1 METLFQDLRYGF
13 RMLLKNPGFTAVG
26 ILTLALGIGANT
38 AIFSVADA
46 FLLKPLS
53 IPNENRMVV
62 ALEVGPNQRG
72 DDTSSVSP
80 ANFEDWK
87 SQAKTYDAMAAYAWA
102 NVNLTGQGEPEKVQG
117 FEVSPNFFGVVGMQ
131 PALGRVFLPEEE
143 NPGHEQVAILSHGLW
158 QRRYAS
164 DPSIVGKNVTIDGR
178 TYAVIGVMPAGFNFP
193 TTVELWMPLA
203 LDSKARSVR
212 NAHYLFALGLLKP
225 GMSTSSARAE
235 LKTIAAQLA
244 QAYPTTNKGWS
255 VRVMSMRDFVTED
268 LTRQYTLMSVVAVAF
283 VLLIAC
289 ANVANLQFA
298 RATSRQREM
307 AVRVSLGAGRWRI
320 MRQLLT
326 ESVAVSLL
334 GAALSLLLAQWG
346 IELIL
351 AHMPPETAKFIAAWN
366 HISLD
371 YRAFLYTLT
380 VALLTGIL
388 SGLLP
393 AFQSSKPDLNEALK
407 EGGRS
412 ATAGQSKHRLRSF
425 LVMAEV
431 ALALILLVGS
441 GLMVKSFKALLN
453 MNQGLDPNGALTLR
467 IDLPPAK
474 YKTPPQRAAF
484 YEQVLQNLKMIPGV
498 EAAATATNIPYGNY
512 GSNALISVE
521 GRVSVNASD
530 LQLATN
536 QVIGADYFR
545 LMHIP
550 LQAGREFTGQD
561 GTDSPPVALV
571 SELLARRYW
580 PNQNPIG
587 KRVKLGLENSIHP
600 WMTVVGVVGD
610 VKYEWS
616 ERDPRPTLY
625 YPFQQAPVLNS
636 YVAIRSQGD
645 PRQFISAVRAAIA
658 RVDSQQPLSDIKPL
672 DKVISDSTVGI
683 AYVAVIMSVL
693 AVIALILSTVGVF
706 GVVSYQVTERI
717 HEIGIR
723 MALGANPRDVLGMV
737 VARGAWLTFTGLGI
751 GLIFSI
757 GLARLLASLIFG
769 IEAMDWLTFGSLS
782 LTLALVAM
790 LASYLPAR
798 RATRVDPV
806 VALRHE

>member
-1 METLFQDLRYGF
+1 METIFQDLRYGF

-53 IPNENRMVV
+53 IPNENRLVV

-87 SQAKTYDAMAAYAWA
+87 RQAKAYEAMAAYDWA

-117 FEVSPNFFGVVGMQ
+117 FEVTSNFFGVVGIQ
-131 PALGRVFLPEEE
+131 PTLGRVFLPEEE
-143 NPGHEQVAILSHGLW
+143 NRGHEQVVILSHGLW

-164 DPSIVGKNVTIDGR
+164 DANIVGKNVTVDGS
-178 TYAVIGVMPAGFNFP
+178 TFEVVGVMPAGFNFP
-193 TTVELWMPLA
+193 TTAELWMPLA
-203 LDSKARSVR
+203 LDSAARSVR
-212 NAHYLFALGLLKP
+212 NSHYLFALGLLKP

-235 LKTIAAQLA
+235 LKTLAAQLA

-255 VRVMSMRDFVTED
+255 VRVTSMRDFVTQD

-326 ESVAVSLL
+326 ESIAVSLL
-334 GAALSLLLAQWG
+334 GAALSLLWAQWA

-351 AHMPPETAKFIAAWN
+351 AHMPPETAKFIPAWN
-366 HISLD
+366 HIRLD

-380 VALLTGIL
+380 LALLTGIL
-388 SGLLP
+388 SGLIP

-412 ATAGQSKHRLRSF
+412 ASAGQSKHRLRSF

-441 GLMVKSFKALLN
+441 GLMVKSFRALLN
-453 MNQGLDPNGALTLR
+453 LNQGLDPNNVLTLR
-467 IDLPPAK
+467 VNLPPGK

-484 YEQVLQNLKMIPGV
+484 YDQVLQNLKMIPGF
-498 EAAATATNIPYGNY
+498 EAAATATNIPYGDY

-521 GRVSVNASD
+521 GKPSVNSSD
-530 LQLATN
+530 LRSATN
-536 QVIGADYFR
+536 QVISPDYFR
-545 LMHIP
+545 MMHIP
-550 LQAGREFTGQD
+550 LRAGRELTGQD
-561 GTDSPPVALV
+561 GKDSPPVAVV
-571 SELLARRYW
+571 SELLARRNW
-580 PNQNPIG
+580 PNQDPIG
-587 KRVKLGLENSIHP
+587 KRVKLGLENSSYP

-610 VKYEWS
+610 VKYDWS
-616 ERDPRPTLY
+616 ERDPKPALY
-625 YPFQQAPVLNS
+625 HPFQQAPSLNS

-645 PRQFISAVRAAIA
+645 PRQFISAVRDAIA
-658 RVDSQQPLSDIKPL
+658 RVDPQQPLSDIKTL

-737 VARGAWLTFTGLGI
+737 VARGAWLTFVGLGV
-751 GLIFSI
+751 GLVLSI

-769 IEAMDWLTFGSLS
+769 IEAMDWLTFGSVS
-782 LTLALVAM
+782 VTLALAAL

>member
-26 ILTLALGIGANT
+26 VLTLALGIGANT

-53 IPNENRMVV
+53 IPNENRLVV
-62 ALEVGPNQRG
+62 ALEVAPSQKG

-87 SQAKTYDAMAAYAWA
+87 SQTRSYEAMAAYGWSD
-102 NVNLTGQGEPEKVQG
+102 VNLTGQGEPEKVQG
-117 FEVSPNFFGVVGMQ
+117 FEVTPNFFGVVGIQ
-131 PALGRVFLPEEE
+131 PVVGRVFLPEEE
-143 NPGHEQVAILSHGLW
+143 NPGHEQVVILSHGLW

-164 DPSIVGKNVTIDGR
+164 DPNMVGKNVMIDGR
-178 TYAVIGVMPAGFNFP
+178 TYAVVGVMPAGFNFP

-203 LDSKARSVR
+203 LDSKARGVR

-225 GMSTSSARAE
+225 GMSISKARAE
-235 LKTIAAQLA
+235 LKTISAQLA
-244 QAYPTTNKGWS
+244 QTFPTTNKGWS
-255 VRVMSMRDFVTED
+255 VRVESMRDFVTED

-298 RATSRQREM
+298 RATTRQREM
-307 AVRVSLGAGRWRI
+307 AVRLSLGASRWRI

-326 ESVAVSLL
+326 ESIAVSLL
-334 GAALSLLLAQWG
+334 GAALSLLLAEWA

-351 AHMPPETAKFIAAWN
+351 ANMPPEIAKFVAAWN

-371 YRAFLYTLT
+371 YRSFLYTLT
-380 VALLTGIL
+380 LAILTGVL
-388 SGLLP
+388 SGLIP
-393 AFQSSKPDLNEALK
+393 AFQSSKPDLNETLK

-431 ALALILLVGS
+431 ALALVLLVGS
-441 GLMVKSFKALLN
+441 GLMVKSLRTLLN
-453 MNQGLDPNGALTLR
+453 TNQDLDPNHALTLR
-467 IDLPPAK
+467 INLVPAK

-484 YEQVLQNLKMIPGV
+484 YEQVLQNLRALPGL
-498 EAAATATNIPYGNY
+498 EGAAVATNIPYGNY
-512 GSNALISVE
+512 GSNALISIE
-521 GRVSVNASD
+521 GMPSLNSAD
-530 LQLATN
+530 LQSVTN
-536 QVIGADYFR
+536 QIISPDYFQ

-550 LQAGREFTGQD
+550 LRAGRELSGQD
-561 GTDSPPVALV
+561 GKDSPPVALV
-571 SELLARRYW
+571 SEFMAQRYW
-580 PNQNPIG
+580 PHQNPIG
-587 KRVKLGLENSIHP
+587 KRVKLGIESSNNP
-600 WMTVVGVVGD
+600 WLTVVGVVGD
-610 VKYEWS
+610 VKYDWTD
-616 ERDPRPTLY
+616 RNPKPALY
-625 YPFQQAPVLNS
+625 RPFQQNPMANLHVI
-636 YVAIRSQGD
+636 IRSTSD
-645 PRQFISAVRAAIA
+645 PKQFISPVRGAIA
-658 RVDSQQPLSDIKPL
+658 RVDFQQPLYEMKTM

-683 AYVAVIMSVL
+683 AYIAAILSVL
-693 AVIALILSTVGVF
+693 AVIALILSTVGIF
-706 GVVSYQVTERI
+706 GVMSFQVTGRI

-723 MALGANPRDVLGMV
+723 MALGADPRNVLGMI
-737 VARGAWLTFTGLGI
+737 VARGAWLTFVGLGV
-751 GLIFSI
+751 GLVFSI
-757 GLARLLASLIFG
+757 ALARLLSSLIFG
-769 IEAMDWLTFGSLS
+769 IEAMDWLTFGSVS
-782 LTLALVAM
+782 LTLALAAL

-806 VALRHE
+806 VALRYE